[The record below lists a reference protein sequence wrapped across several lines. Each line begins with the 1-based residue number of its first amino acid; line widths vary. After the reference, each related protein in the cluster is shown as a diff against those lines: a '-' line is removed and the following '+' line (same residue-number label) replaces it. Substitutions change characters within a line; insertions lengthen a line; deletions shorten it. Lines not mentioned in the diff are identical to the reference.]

1 MRENRAYFSINLIK
15 LHQGIPM
22 LYSLRMAKLINLTT
36 VVAPAADANW
46 PAISPACAKSSY
58 RSDWTNKRSNKGFYT
73 FTSDR
78 TPGSYIG

>member
-1 MRENRAYFSINLIK
+1 M
-15 LHQGIPM
+15 P
-22 LYSLRMAKLINLTT
+22 YSCRMAKLVNSHTA
-36 VVAPAADANW
+36 VARIAATANW
-46 PAISPACAKSSY
+46 YAINPVTAKSSY

>member
-1 MRENRAYFSINLIK
+1 
-15 LHQGIPM
+15 M
-22 LYSLRMAKLINLTT
+22 LYSCRMAKLVNSTT
-36 VVAPAADANW
+36 VVAPIAAAANW
-46 PAISPACAKSSY
+46 YATTSVSAKSSY

>member
-1 MRENRAYFSINLIK
+1 
-15 LHQGIPM
+15 M
-22 LYSLRMAKLINLTT
+22 LYSCQMAKLVNSHTA
-36 VVAPAADANW
+36 VAPIVATANW
-46 PAISPACAKSSY
+46 YAINPVSAKSSY

>member
-1 MRENRAYFSINLIK
+1 
-15 LHQGIPM
+15 M
-22 LYSLRMAKLINLTT
+22 LYSCRMAKLVNSHTA
-36 VVAPAADANW
+36 VAPIAATANW
-46 PAISPACAKSSY
+46 YAINPVTAKSSD